1 MGAFYVP
8 VLADPGSRGKVSQKL
23 AFQVEKRITRA
34 VGLRQSTNEREG
46 GAGKSSKDIRAVGTA
61 GIVFG
66 QRSAQSEPPSSYDA
80 RQAVKRL
87 SITQLPAGSNAST
100 TLFDVFPIIFPRVLC
115 N

>member
-23 AFQVEKRITRA
+23 AFQVEKRVTRA
-34 VGLRQSTNEREG
+34 VGLRECTNEKEG
-46 GAGKSSKDIRAVGTA
+46 GAENFSKDIRAVGTA

-80 RQAVKRL
+80 GQAVKRL

-100 TLFDVFPIIFPRVLC
+100 TLFDVFPIIFPRV
-115 N
+115 